1 MKEIRILFIPN
12 EALEKY
18 EILENNRCLY
28 PHLYFD
34 PNWKIKRGIFL
45 YKWKNNYVRKK
56 WKFRYFSFKI
66 KSKLINLFYYIVKG
80 IRIVKKFDLNVIRA
94 YNPHIEWLA
103 ANIIGKLTK
112 TKVVISVHNDFEYER
127 NNIKKW
133 KIFNLLTRLLEN
145 INYRLADKII
155 VVSSYL
161 KDNLIN
167 RGIDSKKI
175 EVIFN
180 SFNISDYKVNY
191 SYIEELKMKY
201 NIKDDTFIFINIWR
215 LVEQK
220 NHFNLIRAFAKL
232 INKFPERDIR
242 LFIIWDWYF
251 KEKLQAMINSYKL
264 GNRIRLLWLIRNDL
278 IINYLKVSKV
288 FIFPSLYEGF
298 WKVLVEAQIAWLP
311 IISSDLPS
319 VKDIID
325 SKNSILIKDPNNVEE
340 IFQKMEYIINNY
352 DIIYKFNRNYNLNK
366 FDYNVLA
373 EKEYNLYMDLL
384 DR

>member
-1 MKEIRILFIPN
+1 
-12 EALEKY
+12 
-18 EILENNRCLY
+18 
-28 PHLYFD
+28 
-34 PNWKIKRGIFL
+34 
-45 YKWKNNYVRKK
+45 
-56 WKFRYFSFKI
+56 
-66 KSKLINLFYYIVKG
+66 
-80 IRIVKKFDLNVIRA
+80 
-94 YNPHIEWLA
+94 
-103 ANIIGKLTK
+103 
-112 TKVVISVHNDFEYER
+112 
-127 NNIKKW
+127 
-133 KIFNLLTRLLEN
+133 
-145 INYRLADKII
+145 
-155 VVSSYL
+155 
-161 KDNLIN
+161 
-167 RGIDSKKI
+167 
-175 EVIFN
+175 
-180 SFNISDYKVNY
+180 
-191 SYIEELKMKY
+191 
-201 NIKDDTFIFINIWR
+201 
-215 LVEQK
+215 
-220 NHFNLIRAFAKL
+220 
-232 INKFPERDIR
+232 
-242 LFIIWDWYF
+242 
-251 KEKLQAMINSYKL
+251 MINSYKL